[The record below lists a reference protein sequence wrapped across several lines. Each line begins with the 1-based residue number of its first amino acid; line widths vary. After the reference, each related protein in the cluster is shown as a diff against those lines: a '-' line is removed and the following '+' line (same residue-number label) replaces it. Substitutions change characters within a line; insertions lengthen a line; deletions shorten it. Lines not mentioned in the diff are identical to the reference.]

1 RDTGARGLRSILED
15 IMLDVMYEIPSQTG
29 VAEVI
34 IGREVILDRNRPIL
48 LYQKKKAES
57 A

>member
-1 RDTGARGLRSILED
+1 
-15 IMLDVMYEIPSQTG
+15 MLDIMYEIPSQTG

-34 IGREVILDRNRPIL
+34 IGREVILERNRPIL
-48 LYQKKKAES
+48 LYHKKKAES